1 MDMSYQEKST
11 LGSLLIMAA
20 VYGWYFAK
28 AYRHLG
34 QSQFDSGTLGRLMGT
49 VIVIIVIEI
58 VYHILLALDYSGAP
72 QKDERDLLIDGKA
85 YRVAYFTMFS
95 GMSLVIAWLILAG
108 LVGESL
114 PGKIS
119 VAPFLM
125 VNIVLLVLVL
135 TELLKF
141 AAQLFYYRWGV
152 R

>member
-20 VYGWYFAK
+20 VYGSYFAK
-28 AYRHLG
+28 AFRHLG
-34 QSQFDSGTLGRLMGT
+34 QAQFDRSTLSRLMGT

-58 VYHILLALDYSGAP
+58 VYHILLAIDHSGAP
-72 QKDERDLLIDGKA
+72 SKDERDLLIDGKA
-85 YRVAYFTMFS
+85 YRMAYFTMFS

-108 LVGESL
+108 AVGEAM
-114 PGKIS
+114 PGKLS

-125 VNIVLLVLVL
+125 VNIILLVLVL